1 MSENNQPSKEAIRA
15 AEVVFKSGFV
25 SEHEMARIIDREAI
39 APLKELIAEL
49 EATIAEL
56 TTDGNAETLAANLA
70 RVSKRNAELAG
81 IVRAAYLDVLGRLD
95 VEEQKQL
102 GVDLARHGA
111 SGSETQALAH
121 AKSGKSQSHPNQSE
135 IRMSEPAKLNKTE
148 AAFEEFLRNRI
159 RQHKAVHTQ
168 SVTLLLPNGVRY
180 MPDFSA
186 WSKEADEFPELYE
199 VMRDDAAVNIKV
211 AATTYPHFIFF
222 LVRRDKSAP
231 SGWKIEEVSP

>member
-1 MSENNQPSKEAIRA
+1 VKKTNTMSENNQPSKEAIRA

-25 SEHEMARIIDREAI
+25 SEHEMARIIDRKAI
-39 APLKELIAEL
+39 APLKRQLSAMTESFIRESEQASILAVEAEDL
-49 EATIAEL
+49 KA
-56 TTDGNAETLAANLA
+56 
-70 RVSKRNAELAG
+70 RNAELL
-81 IVRAAYLDVLGRLD
+81 AALRSISSTACQDRGNAIELKEMAD
-95 VEEQKQL
+95 
-102 GVDLARHGA
+102 DAIA
-111 SGSETQALAH
+111 SAE
-121 AKSGKSQSHPNQSE
+121 SGESQSHPNQSE

>member
-25 SEHEMARIIDREAI
+25 SEHEMARIIDRKAI
-39 APLKELIAEL
+39 APLKRQLSAMTESFIRESEQASILTVEAEDL
-49 EATIAEL
+49 KA
-56 TTDGNAETLAANLA
+56 
-70 RVSKRNAELAG
+70 RNAELAG

-111 SGSETQALAH
+111 SGSETQALTNAESCES
-121 AKSGKSQSHPNQSE
+121 KSHPNQSE